1 MEVLNPVEGKTY
13 RLPVGYRFDPTDEI
27 LAGYY
32 LRKRI
37 MAQPLP
43 NDLIQDC
50 DVHQTEPWALPGG
63 GKYMNWQRFFFY
75 DVRTHVFENP
85 EKRDAGK
92 GQWKVVE
99 KDQEVE
105 FSAEQVIAKKSVLV
119 FWKAKGNSLAKTNWV
134 MHEFRLALK
143 SHPSKMSAMAVCR
156 ILETKVSRRPKKA
169 KESEGVTSNRSNV
182 EEAMDVTPTVIDFT
196 VECGTETGP
205 PPPGTP

>member
-63 GKYMNWQRFFFY
+63 WSE
-75 DVRTHVFENP
+75 THKHNSSLSILRSLFGVLIYVF
-85 EKRDAGK
+85 
-92 GQWKVVE
+92 
-99 KDQEVE
+99 
-105 FSAEQVIAKKSVLV
+105 
-119 FWKAKGNSLAKTNWV
+119 LA
-134 MHEFRLALK
+134 F
-143 SHPSKMSAMAVCR
+143 
-156 ILETKVSRRPKKA
+156 
-169 KESEGVTSNRSNV
+169 
-182 EEAMDVTPTVIDFT
+182 
-196 VECGTETGP
+196 
-205 PPPGTP
+205 

>member
-1 MEVLNPVEGKTY
+1 MEVLNPVEGKTF

-50 DVHQTEPWALPGG
+50 DVHQTEPWELPGG

-75 DVRTHVFENP
+75 DVRTHVFENSD
-85 EKRDAGK
+85 KRDAGK
-92 GQWKVVE
+92 GEWRAVE
-99 KDQEVE
+99 KDEEVE
-105 FSAEQVIAKKSVLV
+105 FPGEQFIAKRNILV
-119 FWKAKGNSLAKTNWV
+119 FWKARGNSLAKTNWV

-143 SHPSKMSAMAVCR
+143 SHPSMMSAMAVCR
-156 ILETKVSRRPKKA
+156 IFETKGSKKGKKA
-169 KESEGVTSNRSNV
+169 KSEGVASNRSNV
-182 EEAMDVTPTVIDFT
+182 EEAMVVTPTVIDFS
-196 VECGTETGP
+196 VEGGMEAGP
-205 PPPGTP
+205 PAPGTP